1 MILSTGLWFWYFED
15 TMVCSL
21 SQNNI
26 LVQLR
31 SEAVVGQYCVEYIK
45 NIADSIASVDEDLR
59 AIAIYLSKNIDKA
72 YWLEIEASLKIK
84 RASLIKL
91 KSKFLSAMW
100 FFERD
105 LLVKLKKVVK
115 FHFKKVHENYVSN
128 IASLQTILRNQVEKG
143 ELENFSE
150 YTNQLNE
157 YNYKKSL
164 LDSIFKAQS
173 LQEIMPFLQ
182 QYLLITKQPL
192 WRSGSVPLQ

>member
-1 MILSTGLWFWYFED
+1 
-15 TMVCSL
+15 
-21 SQNNI
+21 
-26 LVQLR
+26 
-31 SEAVVGQYCVEYIK
+31 
-45 NIADSIASVDEDLR
+45 
-59 AIAIYLSKNIDKA
+59 
-72 YWLEIEASLKIK
+72 
-84 RASLIKL
+84 
-91 KSKFLSAMW
+91 
-100 FFERD
+100 
-105 LLVKLKKVVK
+105 
-115 FHFKKVHENYVSN
+115 VSN

-192 WRSGSVPLQ
+192 GRSGSVPLQ